1 MTECCSSGEMAGQ
14 EDVAE
19 RQKKNNNKKKF
30 HRACKCNYVKR
41 PSAGTT
47 DAEFVGAAAN
57 LGQLSLLSF
66 SFVTHLKEKKKGHE
80 NLFTICFHIERQVS
94 IETPLPQPQTS
105 THEG

>member
-19 RQKKNNNKKKF
+19 RQKKKF
-30 HRACKCNYVKR
+30 HRACECNYVKR

-66 SFVTHLKEKKKGHE
+66 SFVTHLKEKKKGMKTFSQFV
-80 NLFTICFHIERQVS
+80 FTLSDRF
-94 IETPLPQPQTS
+94 P
-105 THEG
+105 

>member
-66 SFVTHLKEKKKGHE
+66 SFVTHLKEKKRAMKTFSQFV
-80 NLFTICFHIERQVS
+80 FTLSDRF
-94 IETPLPQPQTS
+94 P
-105 THEG
+105 